1 LKRLAEFVE
10 KTVTE
15 SFKDSI
21 EKIVECKFDKI
32 ETMDKT
38 DIDEQIFTQT
48 EIESTKPAG
57 TFFMLLTKNIAEL
70 LIDGKLT
77 NESLEDLM
85 FQFSFDFSA
94 RYDEVTESQMGWQV
108 NSSSIDAKLDDAV
121 YKGDYIF
128 MSYDIGV
135 GSQKGKWLWIMPK
148 QYASEITGKFSDNVQ
163 NIDAD
168 ELNDANTETGGEV
181 HTLSSN
187 DATNIEPAAAQ
198 EISVNQNNIRNLDVL
213 MDVNLHVV
221 VRVGTKKMLLKEILK
236 LVPGNKILFSQDIDD
251 PLDVLVNGK
260 IVAKG
265 KVVSVDGFFGI
276 KITSIESKYSR
287 LNKLK

>member
-1 LKRLAEFVE
+1 MPFPCACFPTAFVE
-10 KTVTE
+10 E
-15 SFKDSI
+15 EF
-21 EKIVECKFDKI
+21 
-32 ETMDKT
+32 
-38 DIDEQIFTQT
+38 FT
-48 EIESTKPAG
+48 
-57 TFFMLLTKNIAEL
+57 
-70 LIDGKLT
+70 
-77 NESLEDLM
+77 
-85 FQFSFDFSA
+85 
-94 RYDEVTESQMGWQV
+94 
-108 NSSSIDAKLDDAV
+108 V

-135 GSQKGKWLWIMPK
+135 GSQKGKWLWIMPE
-148 QYASEITGKFSDNVQ
+148 QYVSEIAEKFSDNVQ
-163 NIDAD
+163 NDNAAKQ
-168 ELNDANTETGGEV
+168 NDSKAETGEI
-181 HTLSSN
+181 HTLGNS
-187 DATNIEPAAAQ
+187 DAVNMEPAAAR
-198 EISVNQNNIRNLDVL
+198 EISVNQNNVRNLDVL

>member
-1 LKRLAEFVE
+1 MKRLAEFVE
-10 KTVTE
+10 KVVTE

-38 DIDEQIFTQT
+38 GIDEQIFTQI

-70 LIDGKLT
+70 LVDDKLT

-108 NSSSIDAKLDDAV
+108 TSSSIDAKLNDTV

-135 GSQKGKWLWIMPK
+135 GSQKGKWLWIMPE
-148 QYASEITGKFSDNVQ
+148 QYVSEIAEKFSDNVQ
-163 NIDAD
+163 NDNAAKQ
-168 ELNDANTETGGEV
+168 NDSKAETGEI
-181 HTLSSN
+181 HTLGNS
-187 DATNIEPAAAQ
+187 DAVNMEPAAAR
-198 EISVNQNNIRNLDVL
+198 EISVNQNNVRNLDVL